1 MSEDFTCQ
9 ITLTPTIYKIL
20 KERAKLE
27 RYSARVYLDI
37 LLRDAF
43 SKEIKALENDS
54 DDLF

>member
-27 RYSARVYLDI
+27 RYSSRVYLDI
-37 LLRDAF
+37 LLRDVF
-43 SKEIKALENDS
+43 SKQIKALENDNEN
-54 DDLF
+54 LF